1 MSLVAFRAAELTGE
15 PKNLPEAPPI
25 GDEIKRSVRNSNRPE
40 QWVRRH
46 QLINLTSVVQ
56 RQKQPCVSC

>member
-1 MSLVAFRAAELTGE
+1 MSLIAFRAAELTGE

-40 QWVRRH
+40 Q
-46 QLINLTSVVQ
+46 
-56 RQKQPCVSC
+56 